1 MPLCGLLEVVAMRM
15 PKFVRGSSGQ
25 ALVETVLLL
34 PLLLIIILN
43 AVNFAYF
50 FLMALN
56 ITSASRSSA
65 IYSVMGSSTPA
76 AEALPNAGPVGTTT
90 TVSYLAIHDL
100 TGAVYSPSTGSG
112 GNTAIHVCS
121 PSVGPILNA
130 GTTTQKSDCTTIGS
144 IGSFSAADPDPE
156 MNQANTVPAFML
168 NRVDIAYQFRTP
180 IPIFP
185 FNAIVLIS
193 SACNSSGTCTFYRHS
208 VMRVM

>member
-1 MPLCGLLEVVAMRM
+1 MRM
-15 PKFVRGSSGQ
+15 PKFVRGNSGQ
-25 ALVETVLLL
+25 ALVETILIL

-76 AEALPNAGPVGTTT
+76 AAALPNAGPVGTTT
-90 TVSYLAIHDL
+90 TVSYLAIQDL
-100 TGAVYSPSTGSG
+100 TGAVYSPSTGG
-112 GNTAIHVCS
+112 TGNTGIHVCS
-121 PSVGPILNA
+121 PTVGILNA

-156 MNQANTVPAFML
+156 MNEGNTVPAFLL

-193 SACNSSGTCTFYRHS
+193 SACNSGGTCTFYRHS

>member
-1 MPLCGLLEVVAMRM
+1 MTM

-25 ALVETVLLL
+25 ALIETILIM

-43 AVNFAYF
+43 AVNFGYF

-76 AEALPNAGPVGTTT
+76 AEALPKAGPVGTTT
-90 TVSYLAIHDL
+90 TVSYLAIQDL
-100 TGAVYSPSTGSG
+100 TGAVYSPSAGSG
-112 GNTAIHVCS
+112 GNTGIHVCS
-121 PSVGPILNA
+121 PTVGILNA
-130 GTTTQKSDCTTIGS
+130 GATTQKSDCTTIGS

-156 MNQANTVPAFML
+156 MNEDSTVPAFML
-168 NRVDIAYQFRTP
+168 NRVDIAYQFRAP

-185 FNAIVLIS
+185 FDAIVLIS
-193 SACNSSGTCTFYRHS
+193 SACDSSGTCTFYRHS
-208 VMRVM
+208 VMRAMGG